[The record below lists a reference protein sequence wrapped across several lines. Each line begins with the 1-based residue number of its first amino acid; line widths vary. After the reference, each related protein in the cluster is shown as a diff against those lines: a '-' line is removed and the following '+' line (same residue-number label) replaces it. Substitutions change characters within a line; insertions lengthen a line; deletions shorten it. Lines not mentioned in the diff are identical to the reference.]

1 MKIEE
6 CYETYCHKYVVID
19 YNNIN
24 SEILSK
30 FLRDVKNNF
39 NRMFKDNS
47 INLLEVEVEGE
58 MVKVLQN
65 NVLVKIENEQDSEIY
80 IFEDIE
86 ELQLNFEIK

>member
-1 MKIEE
+1 MKVKE

-19 YNNIN
+19 YNDICI
-24 SEILSK
+24 ETLSK

-39 NRMFKDNS
+39 NRMLKDNS

-65 NVLVKIENEQDSEIY
+65 NVLVKIETEQGSEIY

>member
-6 CYETYCHKYVVID
+6 CYEIYCHKYVVID
-19 YNNIN
+19 YNDIN
-24 SEILSK
+24 PEILSK

-39 NRMFKDNS
+39 NRMLKDNS

>member
-1 MKIEE
+1 MKVKE

-19 YNNIN
+19 YNDICIETL
-24 SEILSK
+24 SE

-39 NRMFKDNS
+39 NRMLKDNS

-65 NVLVKIENEQDSEIY
+65 NVLVKIETEQGSEIY